1 VAIFGTYDSTLD
13 LLKAKFIFIQNKP
26 VDRIAGVVTD
36 INRDD
41 FTLTIRTVEERSI
54 VIDIETTSRTV
65 RWDGTSIVKSGFS
78 KIAMDDTLHIQGTVV
93 PKKENRYSAI
103 RILDLGNLSGT
114 VPTATATPTTETTPE
129 GTLAPSPTSKA
140 K

>member
-1 VAIFGTYDSTLD
+1 MT
-13 LLKAKFIFIQNKP
+13 IQ
-26 VDRIAGVVTD
+26 T
-36 INRDD
+36 
-41 FTLTIRTVEERSI
+41 TEERSI